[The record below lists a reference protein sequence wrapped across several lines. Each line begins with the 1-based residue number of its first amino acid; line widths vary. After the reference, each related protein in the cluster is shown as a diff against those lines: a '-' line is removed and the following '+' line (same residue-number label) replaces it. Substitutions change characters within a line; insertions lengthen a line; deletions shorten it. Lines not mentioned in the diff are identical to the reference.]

1 MLKWGL
7 SEEDFQ
13 MKVGILTIGNE
24 LTSGKTQDTNSSFIA
39 RELNVQGWQVSAMM
53 SVGDDENTIRDGLT
67 WIMGISDAVIV
78 TGGLGPTADDITTAA
93 IARAFGL
100 PLYTDEDVLRYIQGL
115 FEKHRLKWTPNNA
128 KQAVFPE
135 GAETI
140 SNPIGTAW
148 GFSLKRDGRI
158 IAVIAG
164 VPAEVKRMLPEGV
177 IPIFRREFTEKA
189 QYIESKTIK
198 LFGIAE
204 AGVDQAL
211 ADVDLTSLGVSI
223 GFYPNF
229 PENHV
234 VLIARHATEVE
245 AKEKLKKAEEHVKG
259 RLQDYIFAYDHDTLE
274 GVVASILAGKK
285 LTLAV
290 AESCTGGL
298 ITDRLT
304 DVPGSSAFLERGMVT
319 YSNVSK
325 TELLGVP
332 EQVLDEFGAVSE
344 QTAVLMAEGVRRLG
358 KTDLG
363 LAVTGIAGPTGGTE
377 EKPVGTVF
385 IALADG
391 KKTICHRSFYRWD
404 RRRIKMIS
412 SQSAL
417 MMLKRY
423 LTGEIR
429 DD

>member
-1 MLKWGL
+1 
-7 SEEDFQ
+7 

-39 RELNVQGWQVSAMM
+39 RELNIRGWQVVAMM
-53 SVGDDENTIRDGLT
+53 SVGDDENAIRGGLNY
-67 WIMGISDAVIV
+67 IIGISDTVIV

-93 IARAFGL
+93 IARTFSL
-100 PLYTDEDVLRYIQGL
+100 KLYTDGDVLRHIQGL
-115 FEKHRLKWTPNNA
+115 FEKHRLKWTSNNA

-140 SNPIGTAW
+140 CNPIGTAW
-148 GFSLKRDGRI
+148 GFSLKRNGI
-158 IAVIAG
+158 IVAVIPG
-164 VPAEVKRMLPEGV
+164 VPAEVRRMLPEGV
-177 IPIFRREFTEKA
+177 IPLFRREFTEEA
-189 QYIESKTIK
+189 QYVESRTIK
-198 LFGIAE
+198 LFGLAE

-211 ADVDLTSLGVSI
+211 ADVDLGSLGVSI

-234 VLIARHATEVE
+234 VLIARHTTEAG
-245 AKEKLKKAEEHVKG
+245 AKEKLKKAEGYVKE
-259 RLQDYIFAYDHDTLE
+259 RLRDYIFAYDHDTLE
-274 GVVASILAGKK
+274 SLVASLLTERK

-304 DVPGSSAFLERGMVT
+304 DIPGSSAFLERGVVT
-319 YSNVSK
+319 YSNASK
-325 TELLGVP
+325 TGLLGVP
-332 EQVLDEFGAVSE
+332 EQIIHEFGAVSE
-344 QTAVLMAEGVRRLG
+344 QTAVLMAEGVRKIG

-385 IALADG
+385 IALTDG

-404 RRRIKMIS
+404 RRRIKMVS

-423 LTGEIR
+423 LTGEMR
-429 DD
+429 ND

>member
-1 MLKWGL
+1 
-7 SEEDFQ
+7 
-13 MKVGILTIGNE
+13 MKVGILTTGNE

-39 RELNVQGWQVSAMM
+39 RELNVQGWQVAAMM
-53 SVGDDENTIRDGLT
+53 SVGDDENVIRGGLSY
-67 WIMGISDAVIV
+67 IMGISDAVIV
-78 TGGLGPTADDITTAA
+78 TGGLGPTADDITTVA
-93 IARAFGL
+93 IASTFSL
-100 PLYTDEDVLRYIQGL
+100 KLYTNEDVLRHIQGL

-140 SNPIGTAW
+140 CNPIGTAW
-148 GFSLKRDGRI
+148 GFSLKRNGI
-158 IAVIAG
+158 IVAVIPG
-164 VPAEVKRMLPEGV
+164 VPAEVRRMLPEGV
-177 IPIFRREFTEKA
+177 IPLFRREFTEEA
-189 QYIESKTIK
+189 QYVESRTIK

-211 ADVDLTSLGVSI
+211 ADVDLAGLGVNI

-234 VLIARHATEVE
+234 VLIARHASEAE
-245 AKEKLKKAEEHVKG
+245 AKKKLKKAEGYVKE
-259 RLQDYIFAYDHDTLE
+259 RLRDYIFAYDRETLE
-274 GVVASILAGKK
+274 SLVASLLTERK

-304 DVPGSSAFLERGMVT
+304 DIPGSSAFLERGVVT

-332 EQVLDEFGAVSE
+332 EQVLHEFGAVSE
-344 QTAVLMAEGVRRLG
+344 QTAILMAEGVRKIG

-385 IALADG
+385 IALTDG

-404 RRRIKMIS
+404 RRRIKMVS

-423 LTGEIR
+423 LTGETR

>member
-1 MLKWGL
+1 
-7 SEEDFQ
+7 

-39 RELNVQGWQVSAMM
+39 RQLNVPGWQVAAMM
-53 SVGDDENTIRDGLT
+53 SVGDDENAIRGGLSY
-67 WIMGISDAVIV
+67 IMGISDAVIV
-78 TGGLGPTADDITTAA
+78 TGGLGPTADDITTVA
-93 IARAFGL
+93 IASTFSL
-100 PLYTDEDVLRYIQGL
+100 KLYTNEDVLRHIQGL

-140 SNPIGTAW
+140 CNPIGTAW
-148 GFSLKRDGRI
+148 GFSLKRNGI
-158 IAVIAG
+158 IVAVIPG
-164 VPAEVKRMLPEGV
+164 VPAEVRRMLPEGV
-177 IPIFRREFTEKA
+177 IPLFRREFTEEA
-189 QYIESKTIK
+189 QYVESRTIK

-211 ADVDLTSLGVSI
+211 ADVDLAGLGVNI

-234 VLIARHATEVE
+234 VLIARHASEAE
-245 AKEKLKKAEEHVKG
+245 AKKKLKKAEGYVKE
-259 RLQDYIFAYDHDTLE
+259 RLRDYIFAYDRETLE
-274 GVVASILAGKK
+274 SLVASLLTERK

-304 DVPGSSAFLERGMVT
+304 DIPGSSAFLERGVVT

-332 EQVLDEFGAVSE
+332 EQVLHEFGAVSE
-344 QTAVLMAEGVRRLG
+344 QTAILMAEGVRKIG

-385 IALADG
+385 IALTDG

-404 RRRIKMIS
+404 RRRIKMVS

-423 LTGEIR
+423 LTGEMR

>member
-1 MLKWGL
+1 
-7 SEEDFQ
+7 

-39 RELNVQGWQVSAMM
+39 RELNVQGWQVAAMM
-53 SVGDDENTIRDGLT
+53 SVGDDENAIRGGLSY
-67 WIMGISDAVIV
+67 IMGISDAVIV
-78 TGGLGPTADDITTAA
+78 TGGLGPTADDITTVA
-93 IARAFGL
+93 IASTFSL
-100 PLYTDEDVLRYIQGL
+100 KLYTNEDVLRHIQGL

-140 SNPIGTAW
+140 CNPIGTAW
-148 GFSLKRDGRI
+148 GFSLKRNGI
-158 IAVIAG
+158 IVAVIPG
-164 VPAEVKRMLPEGV
+164 VPAEVRRMLPEGV
-177 IPIFRREFTEKA
+177 IPLFRREFTEEA
-189 QYIESKTIK
+189 QYVESRTIK

-211 ADVDLTSLGVSI
+211 ADVDLAGLGVNI

-234 VLIARHATEVE
+234 VLIARHASEAE
-245 AKEKLKKAEEHVKG
+245 AKKKLKKAEGYVKE
-259 RLQDYIFAYDHDTLE
+259 RLRDYIFAYDRETLE
-274 GVVASILAGKK
+274 SLVASLLTERK

-304 DVPGSSAFLERGMVT
+304 DIPGSSAFLERGVVT

-332 EQVLDEFGAVSE
+332 EQVLHEFGAVSE
-344 QTAVLMAEGVRRLG
+344 QTAILMAEGVRKIG

-385 IALADG
+385 IALTDG
-391 KKTICHRSFYRWD
+391 KKTICHRSLYRWD
-404 RRRIKMIS
+404 RRRIKMVS

-423 LTGEIR
+423 LTGETR

>member
-1 MLKWGL
+1 
-7 SEEDFQ
+7 
-13 MKVGILTIGNE
+13 MKVGILTTGNE

-39 RELNVQGWQVSAMM
+39 RQLNVPGWQVAAMM
-53 SVGDDENTIRDGLT
+53 SVGDDENVIRGGLSY
-67 WIMGISDAVIV
+67 IMGISDAVIV
-78 TGGLGPTADDITTAA
+78 TGGLGPTADDITTVA
-93 IARAFGL
+93 IASTFSL
-100 PLYTDEDVLRYIQGL
+100 KLYTNEDVLRHIQGL

-140 SNPIGTAW
+140 CNPIGTAW
-148 GFSLKRDGRI
+148 GFSLKRNGI
-158 IAVIAG
+158 IVAVIPG
-164 VPAEVKRMLPEGV
+164 VPAEVRRMLPEGV
-177 IPIFRREFTEKA
+177 IPLFRREFTEEA
-189 QYIESKTIK
+189 QYVESRTIK

-211 ADVDLTSLGVSI
+211 ADVDLVGLGVNI

-234 VLIARHATEVE
+234 VLIARHASEAE
-245 AKEKLKKAEEHVKG
+245 AKKKLKKAEGYVKE
-259 RLQDYIFAYDHDTLE
+259 RLRDYIFAYDRETLE
-274 GVVASILAGKK
+274 SLVASLLTERK

-304 DVPGSSAFLERGMVT
+304 DIPGSSAFLERGVVT

-332 EQVLDEFGAVSE
+332 EQVLHEFGAVSE
-344 QTAVLMAEGVRRLG
+344 QTAILMAEGVRKIG

-385 IALADG
+385 IALTDG

-404 RRRIKMIS
+404 RRRIKMVS

-423 LTGEIR
+423 LTGEMR

>member
-1 MLKWGL
+1 MGRVSKGY
-7 SEEDFQ
+7 FQ
-13 MKVGILTIGNE
+13 MKVGILTTGNE

-39 RELNVQGWQVSAMM
+39 RELNVQGWQVAAMM
-53 SVGDDENTIRDGLT
+53 SVGDDENAIRGGLSY
-67 WIMGISDAVIV
+67 IMGISDAVIV
-78 TGGLGPTADDITTAA
+78 TGGLGPTADDITTVA
-93 IARAFGL
+93 IASTFSL
-100 PLYTDEDVLRYIQGL
+100 KLYTNEDVLRHIQGL

-140 SNPIGTAW
+140 CNPIGTAW
-148 GFSLKRDGRI
+148 GFSLKRNGI
-158 IAVIAG
+158 IVAVIPG
-164 VPAEVKRMLPEGV
+164 VPAEVRRMLPEGV
-177 IPIFRREFTEKA
+177 IPLFRREFTEEA
-189 QYIESKTIK
+189 QYVESRTIK

-211 ADVDLTSLGVSI
+211 ADVDLAGLGVNI

-234 VLIARHATEVE
+234 VLIARHASEAE
-245 AKEKLKKAEEHVKG
+245 AKKKLKKAEGYVKE
-259 RLQDYIFAYDHDTLE
+259 RLRDYIFAYDRETLE
-274 GVVASILAGKK
+274 SLVASLLTERK

-304 DVPGSSAFLERGMVT
+304 DIPGSSAFLERGVVT

-332 EQVLDEFGAVSE
+332 EQVLHEFGAVSE
-344 QTAVLMAEGVRRLG
+344 QTAILMAEGVRKIG

-385 IALADG
+385 IALTDG

-404 RRRIKMIS
+404 RRRIKMVS

-423 LTGEIR
+423 LTGEMR

>member
-1 MLKWGL
+1 
-7 SEEDFQ
+7 

-39 RELNVQGWQVSAMM
+39 RQLNVQGWQVAAMM
-53 SVGDDENTIRDGLT
+53 SVGDDENVIRGGLSY
-67 WIMGISDAVIV
+67 IMGISDAVIV
-78 TGGLGPTADDITTAA
+78 TGGLGPTADDITTVA
-93 IARAFGL
+93 IASTFSL
-100 PLYTDEDVLRYIQGL
+100 KLYTNEDVLRHIQGL

-140 SNPIGTAW
+140 CNPIGTAW
-148 GFSLKRDGRI
+148 GFSLKRNGI
-158 IAVIAG
+158 IVAVIPG
-164 VPAEVKRMLPEGV
+164 VPAEVRRMLPEGV
-177 IPIFRREFTEKA
+177 IPLFRREFTEEA
-189 QYIESKTIK
+189 QYVESRTIK

-211 ADVDLTSLGVSI
+211 ADVDLAGLGVNI

-234 VLIARHATEVE
+234 VLIARHASEAE
-245 AKEKLKKAEEHVKG
+245 AKKKLKKAEGYVKE
-259 RLQDYIFAYDHDTLE
+259 RLRDYIFAYDRETLE
-274 GVVASILAGKK
+274 SLVASLLTERK

-304 DVPGSSAFLERGMVT
+304 DIPGSSAFLERGVVT

-325 TELLGVP
+325 TGLLGVP
-332 EQVLDEFGAVSE
+332 EQVLHEFGAVSE
-344 QTAVLMAEGVRRLG
+344 QTAILMAEGVRKIG

-385 IALADG
+385 IALTDG

-404 RRRIKMIS
+404 RRRIKMVS

-423 LTGEIR
+423 LTGEMR

>member
-1 MLKWGL
+1 
-7 SEEDFQ
+7 

-39 RELNVQGWQVSAMM
+39 RELNVQGWQVAAMM
-53 SVGDDENTIRDGLT
+53 SVGDDENVIRGGLSY
-67 WIMGISDAVIV
+67 IMGISDAVIV
-78 TGGLGPTADDITTAA
+78 TGGLGPTADDITTVA
-93 IARAFGL
+93 IASTFSL
-100 PLYTDEDVLRYIQGL
+100 KLYTNEDVLRHIQGL

-140 SNPIGTAW
+140 CNPIGTAW
-148 GFSLKRDGRI
+148 GFSLKRNGI
-158 IAVIAG
+158 IVAVIPG
-164 VPAEVKRMLPEGV
+164 VPAEVRRMLPEGV
-177 IPIFRREFTEKA
+177 IPLFRREFTEEA
-189 QYIESKTIK
+189 QYVESRTIK

-211 ADVDLTSLGVSI
+211 ADVDLAGLGVNI

-234 VLIARHATEVE
+234 VLIARHASEAE
-245 AKEKLKKAEEHVKG
+245 AKKKLKKAEGYVKE
-259 RLQDYIFAYDHDTLE
+259 RLRDYIFAYDRETLE
-274 GVVASILAGKK
+274 SLVASLLTERK

-304 DVPGSSAFLERGMVT
+304 DIPGSSAFLERGVVT

-332 EQVLDEFGAVSE
+332 EQVLHEFGAVSE
-344 QTAVLMAEGVRRLG
+344 QTAILMAEGVRKIG

-385 IALADG
+385 IALTDG

-404 RRRIKMIS
+404 RRRIKMVS

-423 LTGEIR
+423 LTGETR

>member
-1 MLKWGL
+1 
-7 SEEDFQ
+7 

-39 RELNVQGWQVSAMM
+39 RELNVPGWQVAAMM
-53 SVGDDENTIRDGLT
+53 SVGDDENAIRGGLNY
-67 WIMGISDAVIV
+67 IMGISDAVIV
-78 TGGLGPTADDITTAA
+78 TGGLGPTADDITTVA
-93 IARAFGL
+93 IASTFSL
-100 PLYTDEDVLRYIQGL
+100 KLYTNEDVLRHIQGL

-140 SNPIGTAW
+140 CNPIGTAW
-148 GFSLKRDGRI
+148 GFSLKRNGI
-158 IAVIAG
+158 IVAVIPG
-164 VPAEVKRMLPEGV
+164 VPAEVRRMLPEGV
-177 IPIFRREFTEKA
+177 IPLFRREFTEEA
-189 QYIESKTIK
+189 QYVESRTIK

-211 ADVDLTSLGVSI
+211 ADVDLAGLGVNI

-234 VLIARHATEVE
+234 VLIARHASEAE
-245 AKEKLKKAEEHVKG
+245 AKKKLKKAEGYVKE
-259 RLQDYIFAYDHDTLE
+259 RLRDYIFAYDRETLE
-274 GVVASILAGKK
+274 SLVASLLTERK

-304 DVPGSSAFLERGMVT
+304 DIPGSSAFLERGVVT

-332 EQVLDEFGAVSE
+332 EQVLHEFGAVSE
-344 QTAVLMAEGVRRLG
+344 QTAILMAEGVRKIG

-385 IALADG
+385 IALTDG
-391 KKTICHRSFYRWD
+391 KKTICHRSLYRWD
-404 RRRIKMIS
+404 RRRIKMVS

-423 LTGEIR
+423 LTGEMR

>member
-1 MLKWGL
+1 
-7 SEEDFQ
+7 

-39 RELNVQGWQVSAMM
+39 RELNVPGWQVAAMM
-53 SVGDDENTIRDGLT
+53 SVGDDENAIRGGLNY
-67 WIMGISDAVIV
+67 IMGISDAVIV
-78 TGGLGPTADDITTAA
+78 TGGLGPTADDITTVA
-93 IARAFGL
+93 IASTFSL
-100 PLYTDEDVLRYIQGL
+100 KLYTNEDVLRHIQGL

-140 SNPIGTAW
+140 CNPIGTAW
-148 GFSLKRDGRI
+148 GFSLKRNGI
-158 IAVIAG
+158 IVAVIPG
-164 VPAEVKRMLPEGV
+164 VPAEVRRMLPEGV
-177 IPIFRREFTEKA
+177 IPLFRREFTEEA
-189 QYIESKTIK
+189 QYVESRTIK

-211 ADVDLTSLGVSI
+211 ADVDLAGLGVNI

-234 VLIARHATEVE
+234 VLIARHASEAE
-245 AKEKLKKAEEHVKG
+245 AKKKLKKAEGYVKE
-259 RLQDYIFAYDHDTLE
+259 RLRDYIFAYDRETLE
-274 GVVASILAGKK
+274 SLVASLLTERK

-304 DVPGSSAFLERGMVT
+304 DIPGSSAFLERGVVT

-332 EQVLDEFGAVSE
+332 EQVLHEFGAVSE
-344 QTAVLMAEGVRRLG
+344 QTAILMAEGVRKIG

-385 IALADG
+385 IALTDG

-404 RRRIKMIS
+404 RRRIKMVS

-423 LTGEIR
+423 LTGEMR

>member
-1 MLKWGL
+1 
-7 SEEDFQ
+7 

-39 RELNVQGWQVSAMM
+39 RQLNVQGWQVAAMM
-53 SVGDDENTIRDGLT
+53 SVGDDENVIRGGLSY
-67 WIMGISDAVIV
+67 IMGISDAVIV
-78 TGGLGPTADDITTAA
+78 TGGLGPTADDITTVA
-93 IARAFGL
+93 IASTFSL
-100 PLYTDEDVLRYIQGL
+100 KLYTNEDVLRHIQGL

-140 SNPIGTAW
+140 CNPIGTAW
-148 GFSLKRDGRI
+148 GFSLKRNGI
-158 IAVIAG
+158 IVAVIPG
-164 VPAEVKRMLPEGV
+164 VPAEVRRMLPEGV
-177 IPIFRREFTEKA
+177 IPLFRREFTEEA
-189 QYIESKTIK
+189 QYVESRTIK

-211 ADVDLTSLGVSI
+211 ADVDLAGLGVNI

-234 VLIARHATEVE
+234 VLIARHASEAE
-245 AKEKLKKAEEHVKG
+245 AKKKLKKAEGYVKE
-259 RLQDYIFAYDHDTLE
+259 RLRDYIFAYDRETLE
-274 GVVASILAGKK
+274 SLVASLLTERK

-304 DVPGSSAFLERGMVT
+304 DIPGSSAFLERGVVT

-325 TELLGVP
+325 TGLLGVP
-332 EQVLDEFGAVSE
+332 EQVLHEFGAVSE
-344 QTAVLMAEGVRRLG
+344 QTAILMAEGVRKIG

-385 IALADG
+385 IALTDG
-391 KKTICHRSFYRWD
+391 KKTICHRSLYRWD
-404 RRRIKMIS
+404 RRRIKMVS

-423 LTGEIR
+423 LTGEMR

>member
-1 MLKWGL
+1 
-7 SEEDFQ
+7 

-39 RELNVQGWQVSAMM
+39 RELNVPGWQVAAMM
-53 SVGDDENTIRDGLT
+53 SVGDDENAIRGGLNY
-67 WIMGISDAVIV
+67 IMGISDAVIV
-78 TGGLGPTADDITTAA
+78 TGGLGPTADDITTVA
-93 IARAFGL
+93 IASTFSL
-100 PLYTDEDVLRYIQGL
+100 KLYTNEDVLRHIQGL

-140 SNPIGTAW
+140 CNPIGTAW
-148 GFSLKRDGRI
+148 GFSLKRNGI
-158 IAVIAG
+158 IVAVIPG
-164 VPAEVKRMLPEGV
+164 VPAEVRRMLPEGV
-177 IPIFRREFTEKA
+177 IPLFRREFTEEA
-189 QYIESKTIK
+189 QYVESRTIK

-211 ADVDLTSLGVSI
+211 ADVDLAGLGVNI

-234 VLIARHATEVE
+234 VLIARHASEAE
-245 AKEKLKKAEEHVKG
+245 AKKKLKKAEGYVKE
-259 RLQDYIFAYDHDTLE
+259 RLRDYIFAYDRETLE
-274 GVVASILAGKK
+274 SLVASLLTERK

-304 DVPGSSAFLERGMVT
+304 DIPGSSAFLERGVVT

-325 TELLGVP
+325 TGLLGVP
-332 EQVLDEFGAVSE
+332 EQVLHEFGAVSE
-344 QTAVLMAEGVRRLG
+344 QTAILMAEGVRKIG

-385 IALADG
+385 IALTDG

-404 RRRIKMIS
+404 RRRIKMVS

-417 MMLKRY
+417 MMIKRY
-423 LTGEIR
+423 LTGEMR

>member
-1 MLKWGL
+1 
-7 SEEDFQ
+7 
-13 MKVGILTIGNE
+13 MKVGILTTGNE

-39 RELNVQGWQVSAMM
+39 RELNVQGWQVAAMM
-53 SVGDDENTIRDGLT
+53 SVGDDENVIRGGLSY
-67 WIMGISDAVIV
+67 IMGISDAVIV
-78 TGGLGPTADDITTAA
+78 TGGLGPTADDITTVA
-93 IARAFGL
+93 IASTFSL
-100 PLYTDEDVLRYIQGL
+100 KLYTNEDVLRHIQGL

-140 SNPIGTAW
+140 CNPIGTAW
-148 GFSLKRDGRI
+148 GFSLKRNGI
-158 IAVIAG
+158 IVAVIPG
-164 VPAEVKRMLPEGV
+164 VPAEVRRMLPEGV
-177 IPIFRREFTEKA
+177 IPLFRREFTEEA
-189 QYIESKTIK
+189 QYVESRTIK

-211 ADVDLTSLGVSI
+211 ADVDLAGLGVNI

-234 VLIARHATEVE
+234 VLIARHASEAE
-245 AKEKLKKAEEHVKG
+245 AKKKLKKAEGYVKE
-259 RLQDYIFAYDHDTLE
+259 RLRDYIFAYDRETLE
-274 GVVASILAGKK
+274 SLVASLLTERK

-304 DVPGSSAFLERGMVT
+304 DIPGSSAFLERGVVT

-332 EQVLDEFGAVSE
+332 EQVLHEFGAVSE
-344 QTAVLMAEGVRRLG
+344 QTAILMAEGVRKIG

-385 IALADG
+385 IALTDG
-391 KKTICHRSFYRWD
+391 KKTICHRSLYRWD
-404 RRRIKMIS
+404 RRRIKMVS

-423 LTGEIR
+423 LTGEMR

>member
-1 MLKWGL
+1 
-7 SEEDFQ
+7 
-13 MKVGILTIGNE
+13 MKVGILTTGNE

-39 RELNVQGWQVSAMM
+39 RQLNVPGWQVAAMM
-53 SVGDDENTIRDGLT
+53 SVGDDENAIRGGLNY
-67 WIMGISDAVIV
+67 IMGISDAVIV
-78 TGGLGPTADDITTAA
+78 TGGLGPTADDITTVA
-93 IARAFGL
+93 IASTFSL
-100 PLYTDEDVLRYIQGL
+100 KLYTNEDVLRHIQGL

-140 SNPIGTAW
+140 CNPIGTAW
-148 GFSLKRDGRI
+148 GFSLKRNGI
-158 IAVIAG
+158 IVAVIPG
-164 VPAEVKRMLPEGV
+164 VPAEVRRMLPEGV
-177 IPIFRREFTEKA
+177 IPLFRREFTEEA
-189 QYIESKTIK
+189 QYVESRTIK

-211 ADVDLTSLGVSI
+211 ADVDLAGLGVNI

-234 VLIARHATEVE
+234 VLIARHASEAE
-245 AKEKLKKAEEHVKG
+245 AKKKLKKAEGYVKE
-259 RLQDYIFAYDHDTLE
+259 RLRDYIFAYDRETLE
-274 GVVASILAGKK
+274 SLVASLLTERK

-304 DVPGSSAFLERGMVT
+304 DIPGSSAFLERGVVT

-332 EQVLDEFGAVSE
+332 EQVLHEFGAVSE
-344 QTAVLMAEGVRRLG
+344 QTAILMAEGVRKIG

-385 IALADG
+385 IALTDG

-404 RRRIKMIS
+404 RRRIKMVS

-423 LTGEIR
+423 LTGEMR

>member
-1 MLKWGL
+1 
-7 SEEDFQ
+7 

-39 RELNVQGWQVSAMM
+39 RELNVQGWQVAAMM
-53 SVGDDENTIRDGLT
+53 SVGDDENAIRGGLSY
-67 WIMGISDAVIV
+67 IMGISDAVIV
-78 TGGLGPTADDITTAA
+78 TGGLGPTADDITTVA
-93 IARAFGL
+93 IASTFSL
-100 PLYTDEDVLRYIQGL
+100 KLYTNEDVLRHIQGL

-140 SNPIGTAW
+140 CNPIGTAW
-148 GFSLKRDGRI
+148 GFSLKRNGI
-158 IAVIAG
+158 IVAVIPG
-164 VPAEVKRMLPEGV
+164 VPAEVRRMLPEGV
-177 IPIFRREFTEKA
+177 IPLFRREFTEEA
-189 QYIESKTIK
+189 QYVESRTIK

-211 ADVDLTSLGVSI
+211 ADVDLAGLGVNI

-234 VLIARHATEVE
+234 VLIARHASEAE
-245 AKEKLKKAEEHVKG
+245 AKKKLKKAEGYVKE
-259 RLQDYIFAYDHDTLE
+259 RLRDYIFAYDRETLE
-274 GVVASILAGKK
+274 SLVASLLTERK

-304 DVPGSSAFLERGMVT
+304 DIPGSSAFLERGVVT

-332 EQVLDEFGAVSE
+332 EQVLHEFGAVSE
-344 QTAVLMAEGVRRLG
+344 QTAILMAEGVRKIG

-385 IALADG
+385 IALTDG

-404 RRRIKMIS
+404 RRRIKMVS

-423 LTGEIR
+423 LTGEMR

>member
-1 MLKWGL
+1 
-7 SEEDFQ
+7 
-13 MKVGILTIGNE
+13 MKVGILTTGNE

-39 RELNVQGWQVSAMM
+39 RELNVQGWQVAAMM
-53 SVGDDENTIRDGLT
+53 SVGDDENVIRGGLSY
-67 WIMGISDAVIV
+67 IMGISDAVIV
-78 TGGLGPTADDITTAA
+78 TGGLGPTADDITTVA
-93 IARAFGL
+93 IASTFSL
-100 PLYTDEDVLRYIQGL
+100 KLYTNEDVLRHIQGL

-140 SNPIGTAW
+140 CNPIGTAW
-148 GFSLKRDGRI
+148 GFSLKRNGI
-158 IAVIAG
+158 IVAVIPG
-164 VPAEVKRMLPEGV
+164 VPAEVRRMLPEGV
-177 IPIFRREFTEKA
+177 IPLFRREFTEEA
-189 QYIESKTIK
+189 QYVESRTIK

-211 ADVDLTSLGVSI
+211 ADVDLAGLGVNI

-234 VLIARHATEVE
+234 VLIARHASEAE
-245 AKEKLKKAEEHVKG
+245 AKKKLKKAEGYVKE
-259 RLQDYIFAYDHDTLE
+259 RLRDYIFAYDRETLE
-274 GVVASILAGKK
+274 SLVASLLTERK

-304 DVPGSSAFLERGMVT
+304 DIPGSSAFLERGVVT

-332 EQVLDEFGAVSE
+332 EQVLHEFGAVSE
-344 QTAVLMAEGVRRLG
+344 QTAILMAEGVRKIG

-385 IALADG
+385 IALTDG

-404 RRRIKMIS
+404 RRRIKMVS

-423 LTGEIR
+423 LTGEMR

>member
-1 MLKWGL
+1 
-7 SEEDFQ
+7 

-39 RELNVQGWQVSAMM
+39 RELNVQGWQVAAMM
-53 SVGDDENTIRDGLT
+53 SVGDDENAIRGGLSY
-67 WIMGISDAVIV
+67 IMGISDAVIV
-78 TGGLGPTADDITTAA
+78 TGGLGPTADDITTVA
-93 IARAFGL
+93 IASTFSL
-100 PLYTDEDVLRYIQGL
+100 KLYTNEDVLRHIQGL

-140 SNPIGTAW
+140 CNPIGTAW
-148 GFSLKRDGRI
+148 GFSLKRNGI
-158 IAVIAG
+158 IVAVIPG
-164 VPAEVKRMLPEGV
+164 VPAEVRRMLPEGV
-177 IPIFRREFTEKA
+177 IPLFRREFTEEA
-189 QYIESKTIK
+189 QYVESRTIK

-211 ADVDLTSLGVSI
+211 ADVDLAGLGVNI

-234 VLIARHATEVE
+234 VLIARHASEAE
-245 AKEKLKKAEEHVKG
+245 AKKKLKKAEGYVKE
-259 RLQDYIFAYDHDTLE
+259 RLRDYIFAYDRETLE
-274 GVVASILAGKK
+274 SLVASLLTERK

-304 DVPGSSAFLERGMVT
+304 DIPGSSAFLERGVVT

-332 EQVLDEFGAVSE
+332 EQVLHEFGAVSE
-344 QTAVLMAEGVRRLG
+344 QTAILMAEGVRKIG

-385 IALADG
+385 IALTDG

-404 RRRIKMIS
+404 RRRIKMVS

-423 LTGEIR
+423 LTGETR

>member
-1 MLKWGL
+1 
-7 SEEDFQ
+7 

-39 RELNVQGWQVSAMM
+39 HQLNVQGWQVVAMM
-53 SVGDDENTIRDGLT
+53 SVGDDENAIRGGLNY
-67 WIMGISDAVIV
+67 IIGISDAVIV

-93 IARAFGL
+93 IARTFSL
-100 PLYTDEDVLRYIQGL
+100 KLYTDGDVLRHIQGL
-115 FEKHRLKWTPNNA
+115 FEKHRLKWTSNNA

-140 SNPIGTAW
+140 CNPIGTAW
-148 GFSLKRDGRI
+148 GFSLKRNGI
-158 IAVIAG
+158 IVAVIPG
-164 VPAEVKRMLPEGV
+164 VPAEVRRMLPEGV
-177 IPIFRREFTEKA
+177 IPLFRREFTEEA
-189 QYIESKTIK
+189 QYVESRTIK
-198 LFGIAE
+198 LFGLAE

-211 ADVDLTSLGVSI
+211 ADVDLASLGVSI

-234 VLIARHATEVE
+234 VLIARHTSEAE
-245 AKEKLKKAEEHVKG
+245 AKEKLKKAEGYVKE
-259 RLQDYIFAYDHDTLE
+259 RLRDYIFAYDHDTLE
-274 GVVASILAGKK
+274 SLVASLLTERK

-298 ITDRLT
+298 IADRLT
-304 DVPGSSAFLERGMVT
+304 DIPGSSTFLERGVVA
-319 YSNVSK
+319 YSNASK
-325 TELLGVP
+325 IGLLGVP
-332 EQVLDEFGAVSE
+332 EQIIHEFGAVSE
-344 QTAVLMAEGVRRLG
+344 QTAVLMAEGVRKIG

-385 IALADG
+385 IALTDG

-404 RRRIKMIS
+404 RRRIKMVS

-417 MMLKRY
+417 IMLKRY
-423 LTGEIR
+423 LTGEMR
-429 DD
+429 ND

>member
-1 MLKWGL
+1 
-7 SEEDFQ
+7 

-39 RELNVQGWQVSAMM
+39 RQLNVPGWQVAAMM
-53 SVGDDENTIRDGLT
+53 SVGDDENVIRGGLSY
-67 WIMGISDAVIV
+67 IMGISDAVIV
-78 TGGLGPTADDITTAA
+78 TGGLGPTADDITTVA
-93 IARAFGL
+93 IASTFSL
-100 PLYTDEDVLRYIQGL
+100 KLYTNEDVLRHIQGL

-140 SNPIGTAW
+140 CNPIGTAW
-148 GFSLKRDGRI
+148 GFSLKRNGI
-158 IAVIAG
+158 IVAVIPG
-164 VPAEVKRMLPEGV
+164 VPAEVRRMLPEGV
-177 IPIFRREFTEKA
+177 IPLFRREFTEEA
-189 QYIESKTIK
+189 QYVESRTIK

-211 ADVDLTSLGVSI
+211 ADVDLAGLGVNI

-234 VLIARHATEVE
+234 VLIARHASEAE
-245 AKEKLKKAEEHVKG
+245 AKKKLKKAEGYVKE
-259 RLQDYIFAYDHDTLE
+259 RLRDYIFAYDRETLE
-274 GVVASILAGKK
+274 SLVASLLTERK

-304 DVPGSSAFLERGMVT
+304 DIPGSSAFLERGVVT

-332 EQVLDEFGAVSE
+332 EQVLHEFGAVSE
-344 QTAVLMAEGVRRLG
+344 QTAILMAEGVRKIG

-385 IALADG
+385 IALTDG

-404 RRRIKMIS
+404 RRRIKMVS

-423 LTGEIR
+423 LTGEMR